1 MLIVAKVALNVLALP
16 KININFNKNMMHP
29 KSLAEVFDYEAMD
42 FPTEDA
48 TPTAAI
54 APSFFEE
61 EEEKKEV
68 VPAATAPQQMMI
80 DTTEDDGTVIKM
92 CTKIHECGHCC
103 NGVANETEC
112 LPCLQPD
119 C

>member
-68 VPAATAPQQMMI
+68 VPAADAPQQMMI
-80 DTTEDDGTVIKM
+80 DTVNTTVEMFVYKPP
-92 CTKIHECGHCC
+92 GF
-103 NGVANETEC
+103 VAGSGFKYPT
-112 LPCLQPD
+112 LL
-119 C
+119 